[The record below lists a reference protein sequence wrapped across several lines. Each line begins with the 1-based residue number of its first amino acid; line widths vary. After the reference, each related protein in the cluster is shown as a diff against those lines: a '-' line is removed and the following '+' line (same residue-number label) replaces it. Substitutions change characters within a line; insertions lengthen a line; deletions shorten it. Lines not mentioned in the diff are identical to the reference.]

1 MGVESIVDPRR
12 RNAGIGVDVMAV
24 TLTNQEL
31 AAHLGIIT
39 SDTQPIPGPY
49 VTRVVDD
56 LQAAAELVE
65 RRAPLAPTNSQNRA
79 VVLICGYWFEAP
91 SASPQRYGY
100 SAWLHSEAAAI
111 LAPFISRR
119 AQAI

>member
-1 MGVESIVDPRR
+1 MT
-12 RNAGIGVDVMAV
+12 V

-49 VTRVVDD
+49 VTQVVDD

-65 RRAPLAPTNSQNRA
+65 KRAPLAPTNSQNRA
-79 VVLICGYWFEAP
+79 VVLICGYWFQAP
-91 SASPQRYGY
+91 RAAPQRFGY
-100 SAWLHSEAAAI
+100 SAWLHSGAAAI
-111 LAPFISRR
+111 LKPWIVRR
-119 AQAI
+119 AQTI